1 MSLSDLEDIVAA
13 DICYASD
20 FGMLG
25 IVDAGIISGCYQQG
39 GVVYAS
45 GNGDYAEWLEKENE
59 FEKIYTSDIVGV
71 KSGKISRITDGAE
84 QVMVVSVSPIV
95 LGAEPQEED
104 KKKFEKIAFMGQ
116 VPVKIIGDVK
126 SGDYILP
133 SGNNDGLGI
142 AVSPEEL
149 KIDDLPKIV
158 GRSWST
164 IQGKK
169 LSLINIV
176 VGVKTNEWVTIY
188 NTIEGKLKDYDKAL
202 KEFKAEI
209 DLKNSSII
217 DRINNI
223 ESIINQE
230 ANTIK

>member
-1 MSLSDLEDIVAA
+1 
-13 DICYASD
+13 
-20 FGMLG
+20 
-25 IVDAGIISGCYQQG
+25 
-39 GVVYAS
+39 
-45 GNGDYAEWLEKENE
+45 
-59 FEKIYTSDIVGV
+59 
-71 KSGKISRITDGAE
+71 
-84 QVMVVSVSPIV
+84 MVVSVSPIV